1 MDMTTFIA
9 IWVLLSF
16 PIVHIVN
23 TRMREAGEQIVD
35 KAGFQLLLFVRA
47 QFEVPRFYLLNLI
60 NILLT
65 KRN

>member
-1 MDMTTFIA
+1 MDTMTFIT

-16 PIVHIVN
+16 PIVHRVN
-23 TRMREAGEQIVD
+23 TRMREAGEEVIE
-35 KAGFQLLLFVRA
+35 KIGFQLYLFIRA
-47 QFEVPRFYLLNLI
+47 QFEVPRFYLINLI

>member
-1 MDMTTFIA
+1 MDTMTFIT

-16 PIVHIVN
+16 PIVHRVN
-23 TRMREAGEQIVD
+23 TRLKEAGERVVEKI
-35 KAGFQLLLFVRA
+35 GFQLFLFVRA
-47 QFEVPRFYLLNLI
+47 QFEVPRFYLINLI

>member
-1 MDMTTFIA
+1 MDIVTFVA

-16 PIVHIVN
+16 PIVHRVN
-23 TRMREAGEQIVD
+23 TRMKEAGEQIVE
-35 KAGFQLLLFVRA
+35 KTGFQLFLFVRA
-47 QFEVPRFYLLNLI
+47 QIEVPRFYLTNLI

>member
-1 MDMTTFIA
+1 MTFIT

-16 PIVHIVN
+16 PIVHRVN
-23 TRMREAGEQIVD
+23 TRMREAGEKIVET
-35 KAGFQLLLFVRA
+35 AGFQLLLFVRA
-47 QFEVPRFYLLNLI
+47 QFEVPRFYLINLI

>member
-1 MDMTTFIA
+1 MDIITFIT

-16 PIVHIVN
+16 PIVHRVN
-23 TRMREAGEQIVD
+23 TRMREAGEQIVE
-35 KAGFQLLLFVRA
+35 KVGFQLFLFVRA
-47 QFEVPRFYLLNLI
+47 QFEVPRFYLINLI

>member
-16 PIVHIVN
+16 PIVHRVN

>member
-1 MDMTTFIA
+1 MDIVTFIA

-16 PIVHIVN
+16 PIVHRVN
-23 TRMREAGEQIVD
+23 TRMKDAGEHIVE
-35 KAGFQLLLFVRA
+35 KTGFQLLLFVRA
-47 QFEVPRFYLLNLI
+47 QFEVPRFYLINLI

>member
-1 MDMTTFIA
+1 MDIMTFIT

-16 PIVHIVN
+16 PIVHRVN
-23 TRMREAGEQIVD
+23 TRMREAGEQIVE
-35 KAGFQLLLFVRA
+35 KIGFQLLLFVRA
-47 QFEVPRFYLLNLI
+47 QFEVPRFYLINLI

>member
-1 MDMTTFIA
+1 MDIMTFIT

-16 PIVHIVN
+16 PIVHRVN
-23 TRMREAGEQIVD
+23 TRMREAGEQIVE
-35 KAGFQLLLFVRA
+35 KAGFQLFLFLRA
-47 QFEVPRFYLLNLI
+47 QLEVPRFYLINLI

>member
-1 MDMTTFIA
+1 MDIMTFIT

-16 PIVHIVN
+16 PIVHRVN

-35 KAGFQLLLFVRA
+35 KVGFQLLLFFRA
-47 QFEVPRFYLLNLI
+47 QIEVPRFYLINLI

>member
-1 MDMTTFIA
+1 MDIMTFIT

-16 PIVHIVN
+16 PIVHRVN
-23 TRMREAGEQIVD
+23 TRMREAGEQIVE
-35 KAGFQLLLFVRA
+35 KFGFQLFLFVRA
-47 QFEVPRFYLLNLI
+47 QLEVPRFYLINLI

>member
-1 MDMTTFIA
+1 MDIMTFIT

-16 PIVHIVN
+16 PIVHRVN
-23 TRMREAGEQIVD
+23 TRMREAGEQIVE
-35 KAGFQLLLFVRA
+35 KVGFQLFLFVRA
-47 QFEVPRFYLLNLI
+47 QFEVPRFYLINLI